1 MIEIT
6 KVGLINIDTD
16 SLAGVTKFKW
26 VVVSAEGPHV
36 RFHFVENGGHGAVRI
51 RYYKEG
57 AQVQI
62 EGLKPGLYKTITR
75 PYTISFNL
83 DRDISNDY

>member
-6 KVGLINIDTD
+6 KVGLINIDAD
-16 SLAGVTKFKW
+16 SLAGVTKYKW

-36 RFHFVENGGHGAVRI
+36 RFHFVENGGHGSVRI
-51 RYYKEG
+51 RYYKKG

-62 EGLKPGLYKTITR
+62 EGLKEGSYKTITR
-75 PYTISFNL
+75 SYTISFNL
-83 DRDISNDY
+83 DREIHNDY